1 MLLNA
6 TPSSGRAMKTIVLI
20 PFRDRGLDPL
30 RSANLAY
37 VADYWTGYG
46 CDVKVTSDGRS
57 GDAPFNRGAAYNR
70 ATENSDADMFIFAES
85 DLIVD
90 FNQIDRAIEMAAES
104 PGMVVPFS
112 WFMAIG
118 EEDSARVRAFEI
130 YPEDALSSPV
140 KGHRRSI
147 GAVNVMSRRTLDEV
161 GGWDEVTE
169 GAWYDDDIMKI
180 AFDSVGPTRWVEGS
194 AYHLYHLSGGRG
206 AHLSQS
212 DRAATAKN
220 RLRLRQYLQARTPEQ
235 IRELVRQGRAR

>member
-1 MLLNA
+1 
-6 TPSSGRAMKTIVLI
+6 MKTVVVI

-30 RSANLAY
+30 RLANLAY
-37 VADYWTGYG
+37 VADYWTGYS
-46 CDVKVTSDGRS
+46 CEVQVTSDGRS

-70 ATENSDADMFIFAES
+70 AVENSDADMFIFAES

-90 FNQIDRAIEMAAES
+90 FDQIDRAIEMASEA

-112 WFMAIG
+112 WFMAID
-118 EEDSARVRAFEI
+118 EADSARVRAYEI
-130 YPEDALSSPV
+130 YPEDALASPV

-147 GAVNVMSRRTLDEV
+147 GAVNVMSQRTLDEV

-180 AFDSVGPTRWVEGS
+180 AFDVLAGPTRWVEGS

-206 AHLSQS
+206 DHLSS
-212 DRAATAKN
+212 EDRAATAKN
-220 RLRLRQYLQARTPEQ
+220 RLRLRQYQQAKTPEQ
-235 IRELVRQGRAR
+235 IRELIMQGRSW

>member
-1 MLLNA
+1 
-6 TPSSGRAMKTIVLI
+6 MKTIVSI

-30 RSANLAY
+30 RPANLAY
-37 VADYWTGYG
+37 VADYWTGYS
-46 CDVKVTSDGRS
+46 CEVQVVSDGRD
-57 GDAPFNRGAAYNR
+57 GDALFNRGAAYNR
-70 ATENSDADMFIFAES
+70 AFSSAGDADMFIFAES
-85 DLIVD
+85 DLVVD
-90 FNQIDRAIEMAAES
+90 FDQIDRAVEMAAES
-104 PGMVVPFS
+104 LGMVIPFS

-130 YPEDALSSPV
+130 YPEDALASPV

-147 GAVNVMSRRTLDEV
+147 GAVNVVSRRTLDEV

-206 AHLSQS
+206 AHLSQ
-212 DRAATAKN
+212 DERAATAKN
-220 RLRLRQYLQARTPEQ
+220 RLRLRQYLQAKTPEQ
-235 IRELVRQGRAR
+235 IRELVRQGR

>member
-1 MLLNA
+1 
-6 TPSSGRAMKTIVLI
+6 MKTVVVI

-30 RSANLAY
+30 RPANLAY
-37 VADYWTGYG
+37 VADYWTGYS
-46 CDVKVTSDGRS
+46 CKVMVVSDGRT

-70 ATENSDADMFIFAES
+70 ACAEADDADMFIFAES

-90 FNQIDRAIEMAAES
+90 FDQVDRAIEMASES

-130 YPEDALSSPV
+130 YPENALAHPV
-140 KGHRRSI
+140 KGHRGSI
-147 GAVNVMSRRTLDEV
+147 GAVNVVSRRTLDEV

-180 AFDSVGPTRWVEGS
+180 AFDVAAGPTRWVEGS

-206 AHLSQS
+206 DHLSHA
-212 DRAATAKN
+212 DRVATAKN
-220 RLRLRQYLQARTPEQ
+220 RMRLREYRNAKTPE
-235 IRELVRQGRAR
+235 RVRTLTAQGRPPR

>member
-1 MLLNA
+1 
-6 TPSSGRAMKTIVLI
+6 MKTIVVI

-30 RSANLAY
+30 RPANLAY
-37 VADYWTGYG
+37 VADYWTGYN
-46 CDVKVTSDGRS
+46 CKVLVTSDGRS
-57 GDAPFNRGAAYNR
+57 GGEQFNRGAAYNS
-70 ATENSDADMFIFAES
+70 AVLSASDADMFIFTES

-90 FNQIDRAIEMAAES
+90 FDQIDRAVEMAAES

-118 EEDSARVRAFEI
+118 EEDSAQVRAFKI
-130 YPEDALSSPV
+130 YPEEALAHPV

-147 GAVNVMSRRTLDEV
+147 GAVNVVSRRTLDEV

-180 AFDSVGPTRWVEGS
+180 AFDVAAGPTRWVEGS

-206 AHLSQS
+206 AHLSDA
-212 DRAATAKN
+212 DRVATARN
-220 RLRLRQYLQARTPEQ
+220 RLRLRKYQQAKTPEQ
-235 IRELVRQGRAR
+235 IRELITEGRGPH